1 MERYHLIGIKG
12 SGMSPLAQILHDMG
26 HYVQGSD
33 VDTYFFTQ
41 KKLEERNIKILN
53 YSVDNIKE
61 GLTVILGNAF
71 NEDQIEYVRAKQLGL
86 KIYTY
91 SEILGILAEK
101 IKSIAITGA
110 HGKTTTTTMA
120 STVFKHNNDIS
131 YLIGDGSG
139 LGIKDSEL
147 FVFEACEYYRHFLH
161 YKPNYAVVTNVDFD
175 HPDYFKDEQDVLD
188 AFQSFVNQVKEA
200 VVYCGD
206 DLLASKL
213 TSVSARMVS
222 YGFNDGNDYQA
233 KNIKTTENGSAFD
246 IYKFGDFLGTFT
258 MKVYGLH
265 EISNAVSVIALGDL
279 EGLTVTQIQNGLNN
293 YKNAARRFAEYK
305 YADNIVVDDYAHHPR
320 EITATINTARRKY
333 ANKEVVAIFQPHT
346 FTRTETFLKEF
357 AESLKEADKVFL
369 YDIFGSARESKG
381 NVTIDD
387 LKNEVGASAQVI
399 EGQKGIEQLQ
409 KLSNSVLLFMGAG
422 DINKYQQKFLEEVTE
437 KAL

>member
-1 MERYHLIGIKG
+1 
-12 SGMSPLAQILHDMG
+12 
-26 HYVQGSD
+26 
-33 VDTYFFTQ
+33 
-41 KKLEERNIKILN
+41 
-53 YSVDNIKE
+53 
-61 GLTVILGNAF
+61 
-71 NEDQIEYVRAKQLGL
+71 
-86 KIYTY
+86 
-91 SEILGILAEK
+91 
-101 IKSIAITGA
+101 
-110 HGKTTTTTMA
+110 
-120 STVFKHNNDIS
+120 
-131 YLIGDGSG
+131 
-139 LGIKDSEL
+139 
-147 FVFEACEYYRHFLH
+147 
-161 YKPNYAVVTNVDFD
+161 
-175 HPDYFKDEQDVLD
+175 
-188 AFQSFVNQVKEA
+188 
-200 VVYCGD
+200 
-206 DLLASKL
+206 
-213 TSVSARMVS
+213 
-222 YGFNDGNDYQA
+222 
-233 KNIKTTENGSAFD
+233 
-246 IYKFGDFLGTFT
+246 

>member
-293 YKNAARRFAEYK
+293 YKNAVRRFAEYK

>member
-1 MERYHLIGIKG
+1 
-12 SGMSPLAQILHDMG
+12 MSPLAQILHDMG

-293 YKNAARRFAEYK
+293 YKNAVRRFAEYK